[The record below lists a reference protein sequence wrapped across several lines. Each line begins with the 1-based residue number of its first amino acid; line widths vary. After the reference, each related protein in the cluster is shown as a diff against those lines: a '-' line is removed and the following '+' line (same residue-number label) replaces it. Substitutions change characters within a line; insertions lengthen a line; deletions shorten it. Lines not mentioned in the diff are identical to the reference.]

1 MSDFKDETTASE
13 CVDYNMKTFADYTI
27 ATKFPNYLDGLKMIA
42 RRVIYT
48 IHRMGPTTHKELS
61 VGGEVVKMHPHGDS
75 SINTAISVM
84 AQPFSHIVPLTFSSS
99 NIGTYDGDD
108 PAGARYVDVA
118 ESDAARALFFQDT
131 NMDMIRLVP
140 CESEIGTEPT
150 NMIPK
155 LPTALLI
162 PNFAIAVGYQSKT
175 AICSVPDLCKL
186 TKEYIR
192 LRASVVDWLPK
203 VKRTLVKYMLPD
215 FPTACVL
222 RNGRVLIEQYRKG
235 NFDYPALIDGI
246 MSMTKDRIIIHTL
259 PPDKA
264 FRKVTFGVGSTMAK
278 SKGSWEAQNFQQMEG
293 FADRKQGIMQGNF
306 ECTVRRGMNP
316 FDVLATLKKKI
327 QFSGNWKPDR
337 NYTDYSGRLLRETPI
352 SLLDKWYSARYNEVL
367 GDLKQ
372 TLSSLVDQQRRL
384 LALIIVRDH
393 AKEVFDIHNNAK
405 DTEVVIP
412 ILVKRF
418 ELTRYQ
424 AKFVSTLT
432 FGQITAKGKEDL
444 QKELDEIKR
453 KMEELNKQFHRIP
466 EIMIEHIESFEN
478 RFVIK
483 PYKQGSMTFD
493 LSRRC
498 IVPKYIGAAVYR
510 GNGYILIEDEKEF
523 DKVLRDFD
531 PEDIDFKLF
540 DTFGDIRAIGTD
552 EDIGEDVD
560 LPKYLRAGFVDRVAH
575 FTHTACMF
583 EKVGAMLI
591 KGQVERQNNM
601 KYAVPVGNEFTLIT
615 KQGYISHEKVT
626 EKTLRKS
633 VSAGPTMKDAIYV
646 GPAGTDLIVIHG
658 SSSQPNNLM
667 IERVDVSKGPV
678 KLRKI
683 VVGEWK
689 ILNVVTP
696 DTQRVYVNIP
706 QVLRSR
712 CSTRHLVIDNI
723 GSLISTGQ
731 RLNCTFGRSTIKSDF
746 DICVLRRK
754 STIMQ
759 AMRKTFEG

>member
-1 MSDFKDETTASE
+1 MSDFKDVMSASE
-13 CVDYNMKTFADYTI
+13 CVDYDMKTFANYTI

-42 RRVIYT
+42 RRVIWT
-48 IHRMGPTTHKELS
+48 LHKMGPGLHKELS

-84 AQPFSHIVPLTFSSS
+84 AQPFSHIVPLTFSGS

-118 ESDAARALFFQDT
+118 ESDAAKELFFKDT
-131 NMDMIRLVP
+131 NMDMLRLVP

-150 NMIPK
+150 NLIPK

-162 PNFAIAVGYQSKT
+162 PSFAIAVGYQSRT
-175 AICSVPDLCKL
+175 SICSAPDLCRL

-192 LRASVVDWLPK
+192 LRASGVDWLPK
-203 VKRTLVKYMLPD
+203 VKRTLVKFMLPD
-215 FPTACVL
+215 FPTHCIL
-222 RNGRVLIEQYRKG
+222 RNSKVLVEQYRKG
-235 NFDYPALIDGI
+235 DFDYPALVDGI
-246 MSMTKDRIIIHTL
+246 MTMSKDRIVFNTL
-259 PPDKA
+259 PPTDKA
-264 FRKVTFGVGSTMAK
+264 FRKVTFSVGMTMAK

-293 FADRKQGIMQGNF
+293 FADRHQGIMQSNF
-306 ECTVRRGMNP
+306 KCVVRRGMNP
-316 FDVLATLKKKI
+316 FDVLATLKKKL
-327 QFSGNWKPDR
+327 QFSGNLKPNR
-337 NYTDYSGRLLRETPI
+337 YYTDYSGRLLKETPI
-352 SLLDKWYSARYNEVL
+352 SLLDKWYNARYNEVL

-372 TLSSLVDQQRRL
+372 TLNVLVDQQRRL

-393 AKEVFDIHNNAK
+393 AKEVFEIHNSAK
-405 DTEVVIP
+405 DTDAVIP
-412 ILVKRF
+412 VLVKRF

-424 AKFVSTLT
+424 AKFVSSLT
-432 FGQITAKGKEDL
+432 FGQITAKGKDDL

-453 KMEELNKQFHRIP
+453 KMNELNKQFHRIP
-466 EIMIEHIESFEN
+466 EIMIEHIESFEKK
-478 RFVIK
+478 FVLK
-483 PYKQGSMTFD
+483 PYMQGKVTFD

-498 IVPKYIGAAVYR
+498 TIPKYIGAAVYK
-510 GNGYILIEDEKEF
+510 GNGYILIEDEAEF
-523 DKVLRDFD
+523 DKILRDFD

-540 DTFGDIRAIGTD
+540 DSFGDIRAIGT
-552 EDIGEDVD
+552 EEEIGEDVD
-560 LPKYLRAGFVDRVAH
+560 LPKYLKAGFIDRVPH
-575 FTHTACMF
+575 TTHTACMF
-583 EKVGAMLI
+583 EKGGAMII
-591 KGQVERQNNM
+591 KGTVECQGNM

-615 KQGYISHEKVT
+615 KQGYISHERVT

-667 IERVDVSKGPV
+667 IERVDVSKEPA

-696 DTQRVYVNIP
+696 DTKRVYVNIP

-712 CSTRHLVIDNI
+712 CSTRHLVIDNL
-723 GSLISTGQ
+723 GDLIQVGQ

-746 DICVLRRK
+746 NIGVIRRK
-754 STIMQ
+754 STI
-759 AMRKTFEG
+759 ALATKEG